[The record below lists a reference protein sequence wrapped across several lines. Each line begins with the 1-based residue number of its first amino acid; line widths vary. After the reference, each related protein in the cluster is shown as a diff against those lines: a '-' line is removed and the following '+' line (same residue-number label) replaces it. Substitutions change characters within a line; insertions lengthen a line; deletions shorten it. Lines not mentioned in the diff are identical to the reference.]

1 MPSILSTKV
10 EVVVVMICIF
20 PHTWESVMYGD
31 WMPSVLISANLD
43 GDVGYLTSRTRDGSS
58 G

>member
-1 MPSILSTKV
+1 
-10 EVVVVMICIF
+10 
-20 PHTWESVMYGD
+20 MYGD

-43 GDVGYLTSRTRDGSS
+43 GDVGYLTSRMRDGSS